1 MPVTIET
8 IEPPA
13 GEIRERESATLDL
26 AAGVTFEQYSEVLK
40 RIHAEFIAI
49 AVERGWDSPSKLI
62 RRISLEFPERR
73 TSKVTPAQIS
83 EDLTEDMFLPEG
95 WAQFTAK
102 TQAQYAE
109 RLVLFRK
116 RILRY
121 VTDGYFSVDI
131 ASRVL
136 LAGGL
141 PPYDQPEGFRY
152 TTGTG
157 PRLEFTSLNENQR
170 EVTEEVGRKFTEFF
184 AANEWAIQAGYTLPM
199 VSKRRDPAPIPEDET
214 APLL

>member
-8 IEPPA
+8 IEPEEKIQEHA
-13 GEIRERESATLDL
+13 ERATLDL
-26 AAGVTFEQYSEVLK
+26 TAPVTFEQYSEVLR
-40 RIHAEFIAI
+40 RIHAEFVAI
-49 AVERGWDSPSKLI
+49 AVEHGWDSPSKLI

-73 TSKVTPAQIS
+73 TSKVTPAKIG
-83 EDLTEDMFLPEG
+83 EDLTEDMFLPDG
-95 WAQFTAK
+95 WAKFTAK

-121 VTDGYFSVDI
+121 VTEGYFGVDI
-131 ASRVL
+131 ASRIL

-141 PPYDQPEGFRY
+141 PSYDQPKGFRY
-152 TTGTG
+152 LTGSG
-157 PRLEFTSLNENQR
+157 PRLEFTSPDGSEQAVTT
-170 EVTEEVGRKFTEFF
+170 EVERKFTEFF
-184 AANEWAIQAGYTLPM
+184 AANGWTIQAGYTMPA
-199 VSKRRDPAPIPEDET
+199 VSKRHGAIPVPENET